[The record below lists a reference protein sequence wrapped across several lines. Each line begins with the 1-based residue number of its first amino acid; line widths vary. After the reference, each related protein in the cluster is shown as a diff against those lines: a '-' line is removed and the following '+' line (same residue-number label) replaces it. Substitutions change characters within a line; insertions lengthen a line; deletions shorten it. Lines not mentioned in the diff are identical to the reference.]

1 MTSIF
6 CAFVNRWAAKG
17 LRRRRRAIPL
27 RAEAKRDGGS
37 RGEKL
42 RRNCAKMPE
51 LRIHFYVNTVE
62 RDERMDKI
70 RVMLAD
76 DNQSILRLLSDF
88 FARKEDIELVASV
101 SDGTEIMDAVRE
113 HAPDILVMDIIMP
126 RMDGFMALEELRQ
139 MDEAIRPKVIV
150 LTGLARD
157 DFIMRAIRLGASY
170 YMVKPFDM
178 HLLYS
183 RIVEVA
189 GNVPEAAVA
198 AAPEGAPGEESL
210 DEQITNLFLTL
221 GIPAHIKGYQYL
233 REAVH
238 MVIDNHDVINRI
250 TKELYPGV
258 ARRFETSASKV
269 ERAMRHAIEVAWSRG
284 RLDSVNRMY
293 GYKVF
298 DAMDKPTN
306 GEFISCVAEKL
317 GPGRSA

>member
-1 MTSIF
+1 MRIYFTVII
-6 CAFVNRWAAKG
+6 RGKG
-17 LRRRRRAIPL
+17 G
-27 RAEAKRDGGS
+27 KS
-37 RGEKL
+37 
-42 RRNCAKMPE
+42 
-51 LRIHFYVNTVE
+51 V
-62 RDERMDKI
+62 DKI

-88 FARKEDIELVASV
+88 FARKENIELVASV
-101 SDGTEIMDAVRE
+101 SDGTEIVDAVRA
-113 HAPDILVMDIIMP
+113 HAPDVLVMDIIMP
-126 RMDGFMALEELRQ
+126 RRDGFMALEELKG
-139 MDEAIRPKVIV
+139 MGEAVRPKVIV

-157 DFIMRAIRLGASY
+157 DFIMRAIQLGACY

-178 HLLYS
+178 NLLYS

-189 GNVPEAAVA
+189 GSAPQETVAGGEADP
-198 AAPEGAPGEESL
+198 APETL
-210 DEQITNLFLTL
+210 DERITKLFLTL

-238 MVIDNHDVINRI
+238 MVVDNHDVINRI

-258 ARRFETSASKV
+258 ARRFDTSASKV

-284 RLDSVNRMY
+284 RLESVNKMY
-293 GYKVF
+293 GFKLF

-317 GPGRSA
+317 GPDRSA